1 MSAPLGGLLPCSAH
15 AATDDF
21 MRIDKLPDE
30 ARRMLK
36 EANDRRQQSW
46 WCPDNDEPEVRRVD
60 ASAAWYQL
68 LAW

>member
-30 ARRMLK
+30 MV
-36 EANDRRQQSW
+36 N
-46 WCPDNDEPEVRRVD
+46 P
-60 ASAAWYQL
+60 YQL